1 MKCSCLYFLLLRKDM
16 LAVYFPQPPLQFK
29 SHNSLRL
36 KGGCDKSSSIRQ
48 FWRGNSWQ
56 WKIKRLYKT
65 TTTMMMMMM
74 SRRGT
79 IALQVSLGGHTT
91 SPPLRLL
98 LLRPAQG
105 TRSDFVGI
113 HHRLGSSW
121 SAGSLWAY
129 SSGWWWCSWEPC
141 WWCWSVLTMIRMTEL
156 ASYFA

>member
-1 MKCSCLYFLLLRKDM
+1 MKCSFLYFLLLRKVM

-36 KGGCDKSSSIRQ
+36 KGGCDKSCSIRQ

-79 IALQVSLGGHTT
+79 IALQVSLGG
-91 SPPLRLL
+91 RLSS
-98 LLRPAQG
+98 RVSCSARHKARAQTLSAFITG
-105 TRSDFVGI
+105 WDPRGQQGPCGRILQDGGDV
-113 HHRLGSSW
+113 LGNLGGG
-121 SAGSLWAY
+121 AGA
-129 SSGWWWCSWEPC
+129 C
-141 WWCWSVLTMIRMTEL
+141 WPW
-156 ASYFA
+156 